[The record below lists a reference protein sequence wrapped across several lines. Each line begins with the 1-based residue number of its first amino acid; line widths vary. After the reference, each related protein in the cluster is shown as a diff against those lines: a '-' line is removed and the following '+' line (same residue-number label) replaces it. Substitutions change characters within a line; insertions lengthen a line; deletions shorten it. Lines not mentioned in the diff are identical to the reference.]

1 VTLETPLSDAEIGE
15 LDAFLM
21 SEATSDECM
30 DLVTLDGFL
39 TALVVGPRLVAPSV
53 WLPVVWGGTS
63 EPVFE
68 SRDQAEWIISLVLRR
83 MNMISSM
90 FGENS
95 SGFEPL
101 LYEREVKGTRFWLAD
116 DWCFGF
122 IRAMELGHEAWD
134 PLFDDET
141 NRVLLVPI
149 LTLGTQEGL
158 DQIDAAAEPASEYAA
173 VVDMLHLSMESIHA
187 YWRLPIEKLAATRAS
202 QKPARNGPCPCG
214 SGRKFKKCC
223 ALAS

>member
-1 VTLETPLSDAEIGE
+1 MSDAEIGE

-39 TALVVGPRLVAPSV
+39 TALVVGPRLVAPSL
-53 WLPVVWGGTS
+53 WLPVVWGATS

-68 SRDQAEWIISLVLRR
+68 SKHQAERIISLLLRR
-83 MNMISSM
+83 MNMITSM
-90 FGENS
+90 FGENG
-95 SGFEPL
+95 GFEPL
-101 LYEREVKGTRFWLAD
+101 IYEREVKGAPLWLAD

-122 IRAMELGHEAWD
+122 MRAMELDDGAWD
-134 PLFDDET
+134 PLFDDKT

-149 LTLGTQEGL
+149 LMLGTQEGL
-158 DQIDAAAEPASEYAA
+158 DQIDAAEDPASEYTAA
-173 VVDMLHLSMESIHA
+173 VNMLHLSVESIYV
-187 YWRLPIEKLAATRAS
+187 YWRLPIEKRAATRAS
-202 QKPARNGPCPCG
+202 QKLARNDPCPCG

>member
-1 VTLETPLSDAEIGE
+1 MTLGTPWSDAEIGE
-15 LDAFLM
+15 LAAFLM

-63 EPVFE
+63 EFE
-68 SRDQAEWIISLVLRR
+68 SKDQAEWIINLVLRR

-95 SGFEPL
+95 CRFEPL
-101 LYEREVKGTRFWLAD
+101 LYEREVKGTRLWLAD

-122 IRAMELGHEAWD
+122 IRAMELDHEA
-134 PLFDDET
+134 
-141 NRVLLVPI
+141 
-149 LTLGTQEGL
+149 LG
-158 DQIDAAAEPASEYAA
+158 PAF
-173 VVDMLHLSMESIHA
+173 
-187 YWRLPIEKLAATRAS
+187 R
-202 QKPARNGPCPCG
+202 
-214 SGRKFKKCC
+214 
-223 ALAS
+223 

>member
-1 VTLETPLSDAEIGE
+1 VTLETLLSDAEIGE
-15 LDAFLM
+15 LGAYLM

-53 WLPVVWGGTS
+53 WLPVVWGDTS

-68 SRDQAEWIISLVLRR
+68 SGDQAERIIGLLLRR

-90 FGENS
+90 FGKNS
-95 SGFEPL
+95 AGFEPL

-122 IRAMELGHEAWD
+122 IRAMELGREAGR
-134 PLFDDET
+134 PGGLRVRGPGARRLSRRIQGT
-141 NRVLLVPI
+141 RQNRSI
-149 LTLGTQEGL
+149 LHAKADVKSQCFSRKTL
-158 DQIDAAAEPASEYAA
+158 
-173 VVDMLHLSMESIHA
+173 
-187 YWRLPIEKLAATRAS
+187 R
-202 QKPARNGPCPCG
+202 
-214 SGRKFKKCC
+214 
-223 ALAS
+223 

>member
-1 VTLETPLSDAEIGE
+1 LSDAEIGE
-15 LDAFLM
+15 LGAFLM

-53 WLPVVWGGTS
+53 WLPMVWGDTS

-68 SRDQAEWIISLVLRR
+68 SKDQAEWIISLLLRR
-83 MNMISSM
+83 MNMISNM
-90 FGENS
+90 FGKNS
-95 SGFEPL
+95 AGFEPL

-122 IRAMELGHEAWD
+122 IRAMALGHEAWD
-134 PLFDDET
+134 PLFDDKT

-158 DQIDAAAEPASEYAA
+158 AQIDAAADPASEYTAA
-173 VVDMLHLSMESIHA
+173 LDMLHLSVEAIHA
-187 YWRLPIEKLAATRAS
+187 YWHLLPIEKLVATRAS

>member
-1 VTLETPLSDAEIGE
+1 
-15 LDAFLM
+15 
-21 SEATSDECM
+21 M

-39 TALVVGPRLVAPSV
+39 TALVIGPRLVAPSV
-53 WLPVVWGGTS
+53 WLPVVWGGTN

-68 SRDQAEWIISLVLRR
+68 SKDQAERIISLLLRR

-101 LYEREVKGTRFWLAD
+101 LYEREVKGSRFWLAD

-134 PLFDDET
+134 PLFDDKT
-141 NRVLLVPI
+141 NRVF
-149 LTLGTQEGL
+149 
-158 DQIDAAAEPASEYAA
+158 SYR
-173 VVDMLHLSMESIHA
+173 S
-187 YWRLPIEKLAATRAS
+187 
-202 QKPARNGPCPCG
+202 
-214 SGRKFKKCC
+214 
-223 ALAS
+223 